1 MKPISK
7 ETIKF
12 LLELQQNEITE
23 HAMYLNLAKFVK
35 KEDDK
40 QILINIG
47 KEELAHAKILEKY
60 TNKKLKPQKFKVFIY
75 FILSFIFGYTFVIK
89 IMESGEKSAEYIY
102 SKIVIIVFFNVFCR
116 CIIFLFGQVR
126 IRFEKLFFRK
136 VEEVSHLFSIVNKR
150 GDFNVFHDVSFLLRW
165 YYAATA
171 RQIDLISIRL

>member
-23 HAMYLNLAKFVK
+23 HAIYLNLAKFVK

-47 KEELAHAKILEKY
+47 GEEFTHAKILEKY

-102 SKIVIIVFFNVFCR
+102 SKIVDEVPDAKTIA
-116 CIIFLFGQVR
+116 
-126 IRFEKLFFRK
+126 FE
-136 VEEVSHLFSIVNKR
+136 EYEHENK
-150 GDFNVFHDVSFLLRW
+150 
-165 YYAATA
+165 
-171 RQIDLISIRL
+171 LISILLMIAKSRD